1 MNETTPPKA
10 AQHSTAHNTTLHNK
24 TGKMKTTIVGIA
36 LAAAAV
42 TSVNALKCEKRE
54 TGPLVSWE
62 AHLAEGDGHKQNY
75 AMKYG
80 SLVRSKERGEEYDFY
95 ECEAP
100 EGFAKSDDEKMY
112 GVIKT
117 KDGKKCLTNSYIRE
131 WDEKTKEYRREPKK
145 GEKEVRVEECAE
157 EGEELRKQWFRLMEP
172 KKKGCSRV
180 LLQQARE
187 NDLALTLTYGEEGV
201 AFSSSFYD
209 DLGPR
214 LQAEGYRTSSSFME
228 TGKMGE
234 ECLFGSP

>member
-1 MNETTPPKA
+1 MIQDDPK
-10 AQHSTAHNTTLHNK
+10 QHSTAHNTTLHNR

-36 LAAAAV
+36 VAAAAV

-62 AHLAEGDGHKQNY
+62 AHLAEGDGRKQNY
-75 AMKYG
+75 AMKHG
-80 SLVRSKERGEEYDFY
+80 SLVRSKEGGEEYDFY

-100 EGFAKSDDEKMY
+100 EGFAKSDDRNMY

-117 KDGKKCLTNSYIRE
+117 KDGKKCMTNSYVWR
-131 WDEKTKEYRREPKK
+131 WDGKGKDYRREPKK

-157 EGEELRKQWFRLMEP
+157 GGEELRKQWFRMKEP

-180 LLQQARE
+180 VQQQAGE
-187 NDLALTLTYGEEGV
+187 DDLALTLTYGEEGV

-214 LQAEGYRTSSSFME
+214 LEAEGYRTSESLME

-234 ECLFGSP
+234 ECLSAPP

>member
-1 MNETTPPKA
+1 M
-10 AQHSTAHNTTLHNK
+10 
-24 TGKMKTTIVGIA
+24 
-36 LAAAAV
+36 
-42 TSVNALKCEKRE
+42 
-54 TGPLVSWE
+54 SWE
-62 AHLAEGDGHKQNY
+62 THLAEGDGRKQNY
-75 AMKYG
+75 AMKDG
-80 SLVRSKERGEEYDFY
+80 RLERSKEGGEEYTFY
-95 ECEAP
+95 ECEGP
-100 EGFAKSDDEKMY
+100 EGFGKSDDWNMY

-201 AFSSSFYD
+201 AFSSSIYD

-214 LQAEGYRTSSSFME
+214 LQAEGYRVSESFME
-228 TGKMGE
+228 TGKVGK
-234 ECLFGSP
+234 ECMIAPA

>member
-1 MNETTPPKA
+1 MIQHHPK
-10 AQHSTAHNTTLHNK
+10 QHSTAHNR

-187 NDLALTLTYGEEGV
+187 EDLSLTLTYGEEGV
-201 AFSSSFYD
+201 AFSSSIYD

-214 LQAEGYRTSSSFME
+214 LQAEGYRTSESFME

>member
-1 MNETTPPKA
+1 MIQHHPK
-10 AQHSTAHNTTLHNK
+10 QHSTAHYR

-117 KDGKKCLTNSYIRE
+117 KDGKKCMTNSYIWR
-131 WDEKTKEYRREPKK
+131 WDGKAKHHRREPKK
-145 GEKEVRVEECAE
+145 GEKEVRVEECA
-157 EGEELRKQWFRLMEP
+157 GGGGR
-172 KKKGCSRV
+172 
-180 LLQQARE
+180 
-187 NDLALTLTYGEEGV
+187 
-201 AFSSSFYD
+201 
-209 DLGPR
+209 
-214 LQAEGYRTSSSFME
+214 
-228 TGKMGE
+228 
-234 ECLFGSP
+234 

>member
-1 MNETTPPKA
+1 MIQHHPK
-10 AQHSTAHNTTLHNK
+10 QHSTAHNR

-117 KDGKKCLTNSYIRE
+117 KDGKKCMTNSYIWR
-131 WDEKTKEYRREPKK
+131 WDGKAKHHRREPKK
-145 GEKEVRVEECAE
+145 GEKEVRLEECAE
-157 EGEELRKQWFRLMEP
+157 GGEELRKQWFRMIIPRKE
-172 KKKGCSRV
+172 GCSRV

-187 NDLALTLTYGEEGV
+187 EDLALTLTYGEEGV
-201 AFSSSFYD
+201 AFSSSIYD

-214 LQAEGYRTSSSFME
+214 LQAEGYRTSESFME
-228 TGKMGE
+228 TGKMGQE
-234 ECLFGSP
+234 SLFGSP